1 MTQRDCAGHESV
13 AVVVQVI
20 GEFIDDTED
29 YVNIT
34 LDSHRNQLIQVDLLL
49 TAATFCIGLA
59 TLMAGFFGMNLA
71 SGREASTGTFTLV
84 ASLSSVLAIAL
95 LGGFVLVMR
104 GRQLAFV

>member
-1 MTQRDCAGHESV
+1 MQA
-13 AVVVQVI
+13 I

-71 SGREASTGTFTLV
+71 SGSEASATAFTLV
-84 ASLSSVLAIAL
+84 AALSSIVAVAL

-104 GRQLAFV
+104 ARQLAFV

>member
-1 MTQRDCAGHESV
+1 MQA
-13 AVVVQVI
+13 I
-20 GEFIDDTED
+20 GEFIDDAED

-71 SGREASTGTFTLV
+71 SGREASASAFTLV
-84 ASLSSVLAIAL
+84 AALSSVVAVAL

-104 GRQLAFV
+104 ARQLAFV